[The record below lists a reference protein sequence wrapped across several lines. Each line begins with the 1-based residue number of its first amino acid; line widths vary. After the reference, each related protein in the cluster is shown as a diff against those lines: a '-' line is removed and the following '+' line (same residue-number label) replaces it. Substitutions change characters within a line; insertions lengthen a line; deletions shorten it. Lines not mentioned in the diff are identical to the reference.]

1 MLQALL
7 REIARAQR
15 LQTPQDL
22 ARALDTSPEMVRTMA
37 EQLERQGYLQEA
49 AQCAEGCAECAL
61 GALCNVSEPAEGNGA
76 RLWSLTEKGR
86 RAVKR

>member
-7 REIARAQR
+7 REIARGQR

-22 ARALDTSPEMVRTMA
+22 AQALNTTPEMVRTMA
-37 EQLERQGYLQEA
+37 EQLKRQGYLQEA
-49 AQCAEGCAECAL
+49 AQCAAGCAECAL
-61 GALCNVSEPAEGNGA
+61 GALCNVESPGSGA

-86 RAVKR
+86 RAVNR

>member
-7 REIARAQR
+7 QEIAQARR

-22 ARALDTSPEMVRTMA
+22 AQALGTTPEMVRTMA
-37 EQLERQGYLQEA
+37 EQLVRQGYLQEA
-49 AQCAEGCAECAL
+49 VQCATGCAECAL
-61 GALCNVSEPAEGNGA
+61 GALCNVEAQGNSA

-86 RAVKR
+86 RAANQS